1 MFSVHTYTDLTG
13 ISDIKCAWQQHHVA
27 DNPPFLR
34 QTEISVCVFAADIL
48 SGYSRD
54 VFKFALVGFFGVFL
68 FFFIIWAFSP
78 MERLR
83 FSSQKYGFEAI

>member
-13 ISDIKCAWQQHHVA
+13 ISDIKCAWQQHLVA
-27 DNPPFLR
+27 DNSPFLR

-54 VFKFALVGFFGVFL
+54 VFKFALVGFFDFF
-68 FFFIIWAFSP
+68 FFFIIWVFSP

-83 FSSQKYGFEAI
+83 FISQKYGFEAI